1 MRRAI
6 LVALLAVICV
16 AQRARDDYR
25 TAYNAW
31 RKTDPKLESEASAGG
46 APVAQRADR
55 MAAEAAK
62 TAAARKAYL
71 EGTIADQSQQ
81 IAWLENAALSAEPAA
96 TNTKSDAQ
104 FIDTE
109 TARVTRTM
117 ETFATDPDKGI
128 QQLRQ
133 ALARE
138 KEALGA
144 LGQAVTERRK
154 SAESAEMA
162 TAVIGQSRGNA
173 LEQARVMLG
182 GLREASAEAA
192 REAETWA
199 EYYRK
204 LGEGAQGTAAPITQV
219 PAGVPPAT
227 LANPA
232 PAPPTVTPV
241 PLARYVGAW
250 TYPQTNGMFHGAQP
264 EFIDVVV
271 HEESGH
277 ITGTA
282 FGRFKLPAGST
293 GDPVLRFDFAGDL
306 QPTRNQVFNLVTS
319 DGTKGTIELIPG
331 PAFNLLEVNFQ
342 AEPKPGKIKQAD
354 VVLVKK

>member
-1 MRRAI
+1 MRRASLLA
-6 LVALLAVICV
+6 LVAAICLAQHV
-16 AQRARDDYR
+16 RDDYR
-25 TAYNAW
+25 AAYAAW
-31 RKTDPKLESEASAGG
+31 RKTDPRLESEASAGG

-81 IAWLENAALSAEPAA
+81 IGWLENSGMGAEPAA
-96 TNTKSDAQ
+96 TNTKSDGQ

-109 TARVTRTM
+109 TARVRRTM

-138 KEALGA
+138 RTALDA
-144 LGQAVTERRK
+144 LAQAIVERRK

-162 TAVIGQSRGNA
+162 TAVIGQSRGKA
-173 LEQARVMLG
+173 LEQARALME
-182 GLREASAEAA
+182 GLKEGSAETA

-204 LGEGAQGTAAPITQV
+204 LGEGAQGMAAPITQV

-227 LANPA
+227 LENPA
-232 PAPPTVTPV
+232 PAPPSITPV

-250 TYPQTNGMFHGAQP
+250 TWPRTNGMFHGAQP

-271 HEESGH
+271 HEENGRV
-277 ITGTA
+277 TGTG

-306 QPTRNQVFNLVTS
+306 QPARNQVFHLVTS

-331 PAFNLLEVNFQ
+331 PAFNLLEVNIQ
-342 AEPKPGKIKQAD
+342 TEPKPGKIRQAD